1 MNRFPINNYF
11 RFSELPFEQLNTFK
25 FSVYLLD
32 FDWNYLFVNEFAR
45 TNLGTRGE
53 SLVGKNMWQMF
64 PELVGDTAFVQLKK
78 NMESGIVTLLE
89 TTSPINSQR
98 LKITGYKLE
107 DSYYFT
113 ASVLPNKID
122 LMQELRDELSKTK
135 SHLDSKT

>member
-25 FSVYLLD
+25 FYVYLLD

-64 PELVGDTAFVQLKK
+64 PELASDTAFVQLRK

-113 ASVLPNKID
+113 ASILPNKID
-122 LMQELRDELSKTK
+122 LMQELRDELSKYK
-135 SHLDSKT
+135 SQLESKT